1 MGFYIKWNENGQ
13 EHEKS
18 YDSKAGLLYRRKA
31 IIKKLGQKAI
41 VEEGQ
46 TVSNGSEKKK
56 LVSHSMDRKVDLLGP
71 VDAKLSKCEGE
82 IKGTIIHSNWN
93 QKTKSYTSRLYGSYN
108 QNIKRVIEPDGSI
121 SLEGSDIVKKIEKD
135 TFYRVL
141 TDGRKFDAF
150 GWPVAA

>member
-13 EHEKS
+13 EQEKS

-41 VEEGQ
+41 IEEGQ
-46 TVSNGSEKKK
+46 TVGDGSEKKK
-56 LVSHSMDRKVDLLGP
+56 LVSHSNSSKVDLLGP
-71 VDAKLSKCEGE
+71 VDTKLSRCEGE
-82 IKGTIIHSNWN
+82 IKGTIVHSNWN
-93 QKTKSYTSRLYGSYN
+93 EKTKSYTSRMYGSYN
-108 QNIKRVIEPDGSI
+108 QNVKRVIEPDGTI
-121 SLEGSDIVKKIEKD
+121 SLEGPDIVKKIEKD

-141 TDGRKFDAF
+141 TDGRKFDAY

>member
-13 EHEKS
+13 EHEKN

-46 TVSNGSEKKK
+46 TVSDGSEKKK

-93 QKTKSYTSRLYGSYN
+93 QQTKSYTSRLYGSYN